1 LGRILSQDGS
11 SSAGQ
16 RAGIKKK
23 LCFSGVIKMSNK
35 KFTVS
40 LVALL
45 VSGIAGSAFAG
56 ETPASFD
63 PSKCKVEYPKASL
76 MNEEQG
82 ITSMSF
88 LVAADGSVAD
98 SKLEKSS
105 GFKGLDK
112 AALKGLSACKFKPG
126 TKDGAPA
133 QTWTK
138 VDYAWKLD

>member
-1 LGRILSQDGS
+1 MS
-11 SSAGQ
+11 
-16 RAGIKKK
+16 KKQIT
-23 LCFSGVIKMSNK
+23 LTLAAV
-35 KFTVS
+35 
-40 LVALL
+40 L
-45 VSGIAGSAFAG
+45 VSCFAGSAFAG
-56 ETPASFD
+56 ETQATFD

-82 ITSMSF
+82 VTTMSF
-88 LVAADGSVAD
+88 LVTADGSVSD

-112 AALKGLSACKFKPG
+112 AAMKGLTACKFKPG

>member
-1 LGRILSQDGS
+1 M
-11 SSAGQ
+11 
-16 RAGIKKK
+16 
-23 LCFSGVIKMSNK
+23 FNK
-35 KFTVS
+35 KSFVGLAAVLASSFTLS
-40 LVALL
+40 AVA
-45 VSGIAGSAFAG
+45 A
-56 ETPASFD
+56 ETPAAFD
-63 PSKCKVEYPKASL
+63 AGKCKVEYPKASL

-88 LVAADGSVAD
+88 LVNADGSVAD
-98 SKLEKSS
+98 SKVEKSS

-112 AALKGLSACKFKPG
+112 AAIKGISSCKFKPG